1 MQVIKDSLAFQFSR
15 CWTDF
20 DHMMYFAW
28 CSGNPHDSMVVL
40 KQESQFAKANDN
52 SFFHVI
58 RYFLISSLL
67 PSSFQ
72 FVIVNHLE
80 LQVGFSQVILES
92 VFHWFNACLFQF
104 NLQIEQGIP
113 VLSKWIIFNRFKFVA
128 SKGMKLGPAFLLT
141 RLVFDMV
148 ETWKGKHYVHSETQP
163 CGAGKYII
171 MH

>member
-1 MQVIKDSLAFQFSR
+1 
-15 CWTDF
+15 
-20 DHMMYFAW
+20 MMCIAW

-58 RYFLISSLL
+58 RYILISSLL
-67 PSSFQ
+67 PRSFW
-72 FVIVNHLE
+72 FVIVNQLVLHVL
-80 LQVGFSQVILES
+80 SQEILVY
-92 VFHWFNACLFQF
+92 VFHWLYACLFQF
-104 NLQIEQGIP
+104 NLQIEQGVP

-128 SKGMKLGPAFLLT
+128 SKGIKLGPAFLLT

-148 ETWKGKHYVHSETQP
+148 DTWKGKHYVHSVTQP
-163 CGAGKYII
+163 SGAGKYII

>member
-1 MQVIKDSLAFQFSR
+1 
-15 CWTDF
+15 
-20 DHMMYFAW
+20 
-28 CSGNPHDSMVVL
+28 MVVL

-58 RYFLISSLL
+58 RYILISGLL
-67 PSSFQ
+67 PSSFP

-80 LQVGFSQVILES
+80 LHACLSQEILVY
-92 VFHWFNACLFQF
+92 VFHWLSACLFQF
-104 NLQIEQGIP
+104 NLQIEQGVP

-128 SKGMKLGPAFLLT
+128 SKGIKLGPAFLLT

-148 ETWKGKHYVHSETQP
+148 DTWKGKHYVHSETQS
-163 CGAGKYII
+163 CGVGKYII